1 MEKLSF
7 LKNVTSRVYA
17 LSSDSAMKTMIKDYW
32 LIEKVNTNSEIF
44 FLKNVTSRVYARLSD
59 SAMKTIINDYW
70 LIEKKEQKQ

>member
-44 FLKNVTSRVYARLSD
+44 FLKMLHLECMPAHLTLR
-59 SAMKTIINDYW
+59 
-70 LIEKKEQKQ
+70 